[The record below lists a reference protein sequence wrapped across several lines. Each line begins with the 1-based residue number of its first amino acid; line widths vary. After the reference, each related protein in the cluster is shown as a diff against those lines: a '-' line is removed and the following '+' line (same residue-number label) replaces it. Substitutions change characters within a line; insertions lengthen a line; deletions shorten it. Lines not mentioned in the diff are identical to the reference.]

1 MGHTTHTFPV
11 SPRKKARQRKK
22 GNKEKDLTDRSLVVR
37 RGKRKMGLFSS
48 FFPRKIWGF
57 MAAAASLS
65 SPEPRKKKDLARSK
79 SPPIPT
85 QDKGDSQV
93 SLTKWQSKCIKLGML
108 NFVFPQKGK
117 GKEGQ

>member
-1 MGHTTHTFPV
+1 
-11 SPRKKARQRKK
+11 
-22 GNKEKDLTDRSLVVR
+22 
-37 RGKRKMGLFSS
+37 MGLFFF

-57 MAAAASLS
+57 MAAAAASLS
-65 SPEPRKKKDLARSK
+65 SPRTETEEKKDLARSK
-79 SPPIPT
+79 SPPQSPT

-93 SLTKWQSKCIKLGML
+93 SLTKWQSKCIKMVML